1 MKNNLNYYI
10 SIYFKDYLPNLI
22 GASKNTILSY
32 RDTFVTLLKYLK
44 EHKKMNINKLEL
56 DSITIDTIS
65 DFLLYLENEKNNC
78 INTRNQRL
86 AAIHSF
92 YNYLKLK
99 ELSYMDLC
107 TQILSIPIKKAP
119 KNTIS
124 YFSTDEISILINTPD
139 STEKYGFR
147 DYVLFLFMYETG
159 ARSEEIVS
167 LKKTQIQIRENHSL
181 VILNGKGNKQRSVPI
196 TKELS
201 DIIIKYFKVFNIE
214 NDDYIFKNRQNNQI
228 TRKGIEYLLLKYISK
243 AKENHIDKFKQHY
256 SNHSIRH
263 SKAMHLLESGVNL
276 IYIRDFLGHESITT
290 TEIYAKTNPV
300 IKEQQI
306 LDHSVSLNIN
316 QKYNS
321 NEKEDLLAFLKTL

>member
-10 SIYFKDYLPNLI
+10 SIYFKEYLPNLI

-32 RDTFVTLLKYLK
+32 RDTFTILLKYLK
-44 EHKKMNINKLEL
+44 EHKKLNINKLEI
-56 DSITIDTIS
+56 DSITVDIIS
-65 DFLLYLENEKNNC
+65 DFLLYIENEKSNC

-124 YFSTDEISILINTPD
+124 YFSTDEISILINIPD
-139 STEKYGFR
+139 SKTKYGFR

-159 ARSEEIVS
+159 ARSEEMVT
-167 LKKTQIQIRENHSL
+167 LKKVQIQIRENHSL
-181 VILNGKGNKQRSVPI
+181 VILNGKGNKKRSVPI
-196 TKELS
+196 NKELS
-201 DIIIKYFKVFNIE
+201 DILIQYFKIFNIE
-214 NDDYIFKNRQNNQI
+214 SNDYVFKNRQNNQI
-228 TRKGIEYLLLKYISK
+228 TRKGIEYLLLKYINK
-243 AKENHIDKFKQHY
+243 AKLKYTDKFKQHY

-290 TEIYAKTNPV
+290 TEIYAKSNPI

-306 LDHSVSLNIN
+306 LEHSASLNTN
-316 QKYNS
+316 EKYTS
-321 NEKEDLLAFLKTL
+321 NEKEDLLLFLKTL